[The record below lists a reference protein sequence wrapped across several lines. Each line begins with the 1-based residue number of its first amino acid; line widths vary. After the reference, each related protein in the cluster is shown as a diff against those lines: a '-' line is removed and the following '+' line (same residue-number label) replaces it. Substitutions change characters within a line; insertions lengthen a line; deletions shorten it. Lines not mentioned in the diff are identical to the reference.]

1 MRVVDIDAGQTHDL
15 RRQVLRD
22 GRPEADVDFPG
33 DRVPGAFHLGVL
45 DDAGAVV
52 GVASLSPE
60 PTPHRPGKRG
70 VRLRGMAVDPRYRGT
85 GAGSAL
91 LAAAV
96 ERARTAGHEV
106 LWANA
111 RDTALAFYEQRGWAV
126 VGEGFV
132 HVDLPHHVALLDL

>member
-15 RRQVLRD
+15 RRRVLRD

-33 DRVPGAFHLGVL
+33 DRVPGAIHLGVL
-45 DDAGAVV
+45 DDDGALV

-60 PTPHRPGKRG
+60 PTPHRPGRRA
-70 VRLRGMAVDPRYRGT
+70 VRLRGMAVDPGHRGT

-91 LAAAV
+91 LAAVV
-96 ERARTAGHEV
+96 ERARLAGYAV

-111 RDTALAFYEQRGWAV
+111 RDSALAFYERRGWTV

-132 HVDLPHHVALLDL
+132 HVDLPHHVALLEL